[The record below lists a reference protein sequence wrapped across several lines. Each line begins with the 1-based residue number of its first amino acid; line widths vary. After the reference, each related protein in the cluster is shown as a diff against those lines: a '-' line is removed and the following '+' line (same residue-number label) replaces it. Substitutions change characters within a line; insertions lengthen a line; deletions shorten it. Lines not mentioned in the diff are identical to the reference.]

1 MILEIVSITLSIISV
16 ILAIVT
22 IYYSVKVNK
31 ETSDFLIKIETY
43 SKNINE
49 ITMAWLERLIFNP
62 TKNKEGVSTKDKKD
76 IEKSKATEADL
87 INYLYD
93 KKGATRADIM
103 KDLQLDF
110 ATTVFLIRRLR
121 FSSIMSFYKDKDGKD
136 IYFLAGYED
145 DAELKY
151 PKKEKELININNIP
165 F

>member
-22 IYYSVKVNK
+22 IYYSIKVNK

-49 ITMAWLERLIFNP
+49 RAMTWLEQLIFNP
-62 TKNKEGVSTKDKKD
+62 VKTKEGALTKDKKD
-76 IEKSKATEADL
+76 TEKPKTTEADL

-110 ATTVFLIRRLR
+110 ATTVFFNKKIK
-121 FSSIMSFYKDKDGKD
+121 IQQYNV
-136 IYFLAGYED
+136 FL
-145 DAELKY
+145 
-151 PKKEKELININNIP
+151 
-165 F
+165 

>member
-1 MILEIVSITLSIISV
+1 MILETVSITLSIISV

-22 IYYSVKVNK
+22 IYYSIKVNK
-31 ETSDFLIKIETY
+31 ETSNFLIEIKTY

-49 ITMAWLERLIFNP
+49 KAMAWLEQLIFNP
-62 TKNKEGVSTKDKKD
+62 TRTKESTSSTKEKKD
-76 IEKSKATEADL
+76 ADKSKTTEADL
-87 INYLYD
+87 VNYLYD

-110 ATTVFLIRRLR
+110 ATSVFLINRLR
-121 FSSIMSFYKDKDGKD
+121 VSGIISFYEDKEGVN
-136 IYFLAGYED
+136 IYYLVGYKD

-151 PKKEKELININNIP
+151 PKNENKLSNIP